1 MANEKDLNIMDDI
14 VSKAK
19 KSATNK
25 TYKEADDT
33 ASKKEGGKAGRK
45 KVSDNLKKKARQV
58 FYSDVDFAEIEE
70 CADHLGMDTK
80 SFMQMAIN
88 QKVKATLKEIEE
100 S

>member
-14 VSKAK
+14 VNKAK
-19 KSATNK
+19 KGTTNK

-45 KVSDNLKKKARQV
+45 KVSENLKKKARQV
-58 FYSDVDFAEIEE
+58 FYSDMDFQFIEK
-70 CADHLGMDTK
+70 CADYLGMDTK

-88 QKVKATLKEIEE
+88 QKIKAVLKEIEE
-100 S
+100 N